1 MNRIGLIT
9 RHLGAALA
17 SAATLHQVAPNFYCK
32 NVHAEKKKTYYETLG
47 LSPEATAEQI
57 RKAYKRAAVQTH
69 PDKGGNA
76 DEFKEVSRAYEVL
89 SDPDRRRQYDQYGE
103 EPPGFNSNSHESSN
117 FRDPRDIYEH
127 FFGGSSPF
135 SQHSP
140 FQHRS
145 NRTEDLIYGLS
156 CTLEELYHGSKR
168 EVKYRRKIAC
178 SQCSGSGGD
187 VSTCTNCH
195 GRGVQQTRR
204 QFGNSTMMSQST
216 CRTCNGGGQVLSNPC
231 TQCSG
236 QGVQEEQEVLKVNL
250 SPGTGEGHQI
260 RFRGRADQGPPG
272 VVSGDVIVQVVLQP
286 HKHFTLLPG
295 GNLLL
300 ERSVPF
306 GDALCGIHEDVKH
319 LDGEML
325 RLVSKEIIQN
335 GDVHKVPGKGMP
347 QSGKRH
353 GDLYVRFT
361 VDKPKVKSDVWDDDT
376 REKIRKK
383 LGGKSTSSSWFSRK
397 EPTEI
402 NTISVNASDLP
413 QRKRSQEK
421 ESSCTQM

>member
-1 MNRIGLIT
+1 MG
-9 RHLGAALA
+9 
-17 SAATLHQVAPNFYCK
+17 
-32 NVHAEKKKTYYETLG
+32 
-47 LSPEATAEQI
+47 
-57 RKAYKRAAVQTH
+57 
-69 PDKGGNA
+69 
-76 DEFKEVSRAYEVL
+76 
-89 SDPDRRRQYDQYGE
+89 
-103 EPPGFNSNSHESSN
+103 
-117 FRDPRDIYEH
+117 
-127 FFGGSSPF
+127 
-135 SQHSP
+135 
-140 FQHRS
+140 
-145 NRTEDLIYGLS
+145 
-156 CTLEELYHGSKR
+156 
-168 EVKYRRKIAC
+168 
-178 SQCSGSGGD
+178 QCSGSGGD

-195 GRGVQQTRR
+195 GRGVEQTRR
-204 QFGNSTMMSQST
+204 QFGNATMMSQST

-231 TQCSG
+231 TLCSG

-260 RFRGRADQGPPG
+260 RFRGRADQGQPG

-300 ERSVPF
+300 ERRVPF

-361 VDKPKVKSDVWDDDT
+361 VDKPTVRCDVWDDDT

-383 LGGKSTSSSWFSRK
+383 LGGKSTSSWFSRK
-397 EPTEI
+397 APTEI

-413 QRKRSQEK
+413 QRKSQEK